1 MTNYLP
7 LIRHYKAVGI
17 TTLAVGS
24 HKRKMSPFQLGRS
37 EKPSLL
43 REDLS
48 LFMKFVLLTDEGNKI
63 RATQA
68 GERNG
73 IGDFLELGK

>member
-24 HKRKMSPFQLGRS
+24 HKRKMSIPAGTIREAFIAKGRLES
-37 EKPSLL
+37 IHEICPS
-43 REDLS
+43 D
-48 LFMKFVLLTDEGNKI
+48 
-63 RATQA
+63 
-68 GERNG
+68 
-73 IGDFLELGK
+73 